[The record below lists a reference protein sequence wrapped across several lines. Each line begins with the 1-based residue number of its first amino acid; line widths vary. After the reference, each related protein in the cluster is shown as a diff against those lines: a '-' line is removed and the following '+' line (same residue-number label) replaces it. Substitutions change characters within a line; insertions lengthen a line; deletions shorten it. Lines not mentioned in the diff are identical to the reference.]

1 MIIDIHTHL
10 GDFRR
15 PCEMDHT
22 PVTVDSLIRRLDAE
36 GIDRAVL
43 LPHGFTPE
51 STGLAYLFSDHPGI
65 VDQIKAV
72 ASFTDR
78 IIPFGNLDP
87 RMGYFGDKRPDYRP
101 VDFSWTLERFVE
113 MGCVGIGEITAN
125 VPFDD
130 PLVVNMM
137 EQCGKWDLPVLFH
150 GTGPGPGL
158 YGLIDEA
165 GSPRLERLLQQV
177 PGTTFIGHATGFWA
191 EVDGNITSDTKST
204 YPPGPITKEG
214 SLPRLLRTYAN
225 LFADISANSG
235 YNAISR
241 DRDFGI
247 RFLNEFQDKILYG
260 TDVTTGDKRGAGP
273 HLTFLK
279 ELLHEGSIDQAVFD
293 KITSGNTLRLLKRYS
308 G

>member
-1 MIIDIHTHL
+1 
-10 GDFRR
+10 
-15 PCEMDHT
+15 MDHT

-36 GIDRAVL
+36 GIDNAVL

-51 STGLAYLFSDHPGI
+51 ATGLAYLFSDHPGI

-72 ASFTDR
+72 APFADR

-87 RMGYFGDKRPDYRP
+87 RMACFGDKRPDYKP
-101 VDFSWTLERFVE
+101 VDFSWLLEGFVE

-125 VPFDD
+125 MPFDD

-158 YGLIDEA
+158 YGLIDEV

-191 EVDGNITSDTKST
+191 EVDGSITSDTKST
-204 YPPGPITKEG
+204 YVPGPITKEG
-214 SLPRLLRTYAN
+214 SLPKLLRTYAH
-225 LFADISANSG
+225 LFADISAKSG

-247 RFLNEFQDKILYG
+247 SFLNEFQDRILFG
-260 TDVTTGDKRGAGP
+260 TDVTIGDERGIRP
-273 HLTFLK
+273 HLEYLNG
-279 ELLHEGSIDQAVFD
+279 LLNEGSIDKTVFD
-293 KITSGNTLRLLKRYS
+293 KITSGNALRILKRF
-308 G
+308 GG